1 MENKIKLICIDMDG
15 TLLDSNHV
23 VSERNK
29 EALRKAKDLGV
40 TIAISTG
47 RLFCSAKYY
56 SDLIGI
62 DTAVLASNGAYIKT
76 NYKDDTVIE
85 TPLPIETALEIY
97 NIVKKYGLSANF
109 NSWDTLI
116 RENQIP
122 ETHAYSIMNKD
133 LPEEKR
139 VKFLIDELD
148 LPTTLKNFKGTILK
162 SIVIEE
168 DENKD
173 NLWAAKKELKETFGD
188 KLHIVSSG
196 NDNFEVINGT
206 ISKGKAVK
214 YLAETLNLKPSE
226 VMCLGDSEN
235 DLSMIKYAGIG
246 VAMGNGLDIVKE
258 QADYVTDS
266 NNNSGVAK
274 AIEHFVLMKNE
285 ECKM

>member
-1 MENKIKLICIDMDG
+1 MDG

-29 EALRKAKDLGV
+29 EALRKAKDIGV

-56 SDLIGI
+56 SELIGI
-62 DTAVLASNGAYIKT
+62 ETAVISSNGAYIKIS
-76 NYKDDTVIE
+76 NNHDNIIE
-85 TPLPIETALEIY
+85 TPLPAETVLEIY
-97 NIVKKYGLSANF
+97 NIVKKHGLSANY

-116 RENQIP
+116 REKKIP
-122 ETHAYSIMNKD
+122 ETHAYQIMNKD

-139 VKFLIDELD
+139 VKFLIDEND

-168 DENKD
+168 GENKD
-173 NLWAAKKELKETFGD
+173 NLWAAKKEIKETFGD
-188 KLHIVSSG
+188 KLHVVSSG
-196 NDNFEVINGT
+196 NDNFEVINGS
-206 ISKGKAVK
+206 ISKGKAVA

-226 VMCLGDSEN
+226 VMCIGDSEN

-246 VAMGNGLDIVKE
+246 VAMGNGLNIVKKE
-258 QADYVTDS
+258 ADFVTDS
-266 NNNSGVAK
+266 NNESGVAK